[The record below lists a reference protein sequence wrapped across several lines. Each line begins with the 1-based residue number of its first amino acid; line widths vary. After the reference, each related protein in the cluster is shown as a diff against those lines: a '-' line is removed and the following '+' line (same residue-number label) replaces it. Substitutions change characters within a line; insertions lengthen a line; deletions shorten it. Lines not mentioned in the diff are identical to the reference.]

1 MSAQADSPT
10 LHRPVA
16 AILIRAAAVAALGV
30 MFALVKLVGARGVNI
45 VETVFYRQ
53 LLALPL
59 ILGWVAMGPGFA
71 SLRTN
76 KVGAHLSRMVV
87 GLTGMTLNF
96 LGMMMLPLAEAT
108 VIGFAVPL
116 FATILAAVWLREPTG
131 RYRWGAVIIGFV
143 GVLVV
148 LRPDGAAFH
157 STGALVALGG
167 AIMTACVSILLRQLG
182 ATEAAATTVTWF
194 TVSSVIP
201 LSVLMLW
208 FGQAHDLTTW
218 LLLIAM
224 GSFGGAGQLLLTS
237 ALRFAPVAVVLPVD
251 YSGLIWATLL
261 GWLLFGTLPLAAT
274 WIGAPIIIAS
284 GLIILW
290 REHHLGKASR
300 AAAASET
307 SAA

>member
-1 MSAQADSPT
+1 

-30 MFALVKLVGARGVNI
+30 MFALVKLVATRGVNI
-45 VETVFYRQ
+45 VETLFYRQ

-71 SLRTN
+71 SLRTRR
-76 KVGAHLSRMVV
+76 VGAHLSRMVV
-87 GLTGMTLNF
+87 GLSGMVLNF
-96 LGMMMLPLAEAT
+96 LGMTMLPLAEAT

-116 FATILAAVWLREPTG
+116 FATILAAILLREPTG
-131 RYRWGAVIIGFV
+131 RYRWGAVILGFV

-148 LRPDGAAFH
+148 LRPDGAALH
-157 STGALVALGG
+157 SIGALVALGG
-167 AIMTACVSILLRQLG
+167 AVMTACVSILLRQLG
-182 ATEAAATTVTWF
+182 QTEAAATTVTWF
-194 TVSSVIP
+194 TVSSVVP
-201 LSVLMLW
+201 LTVLMLW
-208 FGQAHDLTTW
+208 FGQAHDPLTW
-218 LLLIAM
+218 ALLLAM

-290 REHHLGKASR
+290 REHHLGKANR
-300 AAAASET
+300 AAASET